1 MIKNIFLTLVLGLF
15 ANGLLAQNS
24 ITIKVVSKENK
35 EAVIGASVYIKNT
48 ANGTTTNFD
57 GFSTITGIQNG
68 RKIIVVSFI
77 GFVTV
82 EKTVLFPTAIK
93 NIVIELQEDEE
104 TLDVVEI
111 SSTRSKRTIA
121 EIPTRVEVIGGEEL
135 GEKAVMNSANISM
148 LLRES
153 TGIQMQQTS
162 ANSASQSIRIQ
173 GLDGRFTQLLKDGF
187 PLFGGFSSGLS
198 IMQIPPLDLKQV
210 EIIKG
215 SSSTLYGGGAIA
227 GLINLI
233 SKAPKDKKELNIMF
247 DITSRNG
254 STLNTYYS
262 ERFHKFGLVLFA
274 IGNVQKET
282 DVNNDH
288 FTDIPKVRSVSFN
301 PSFYYYPTEKEQWK
315 LSFNSSLENRIGGDI
330 DVIGKKITSEQHDF
344 LEENKSKRLAMKLSY
359 SNEISELKSF
369 NFKNSVSYFKRDLLL
384 PDYQFLGNQISTF
397 TEVTFNTY
405 KDNSDWVFGTN
416 LITEN
421 FEEDTQLQ
429 LNRSYKQVTFGGF
442 IQNNWNVKENVAI
455 ETGFRTDYNQ
465 NYGLF
470 LLPRVSLFF
479 QLSEAVSTRIGTG
492 FGYKIPSIFTEDAEL
507 RSYKNVLNIDPD
519 NFKAETSIGFN
530 ADINYKTTIFD
541 NTVSISFNQLFFYTT
556 LRNSLVLEQ
565 RDTDYV
571 FLNASNPLNSF
582 GFETNLKFKYKDFIL
597 FTNYAFNNVKLNRQ
611 QKILTPKHNFGG
623 VLMYEVHE
631 KWRIGYEA
639 YYKSS
644 QLRSN
649 LTKTPSFWT
658 MGLMAMRT
666 FKKISI
672 YANFENFI
680 DTKQSNY
687 QLMIE
692 PPHTNPTFTDIWA
705 PTDGFVF
712 NAGILFKI

>member
-1 MIKNIFLTLVLGLF
+1 MLKKIFLTLVLGGF
-15 ANGLLAQNS
+15 ANGLLAQSS

-35 EAVIGASVYIKNT
+35 EAIMGASVYVKNT
-48 ANGTTTNFD
+48 IKGATTDNNGFAE
-57 GFSTITGIQNG
+57 ITGIQDG
-68 RKIIVVSFI
+68 RQTIVTSFV
-77 GFVTV
+77 GFVTI
-82 EKTVLFPTAIK
+82 EKTLLFPAAIK
-93 NIVIELQEDEE
+93 NIIIELQEDEE
-104 TLDVVEI
+104 MLDVVEI

-121 EIPTRVEVIGGEEL
+121 EIPTRVEVIGAEEL

-233 SKAPKDKKELNIMF
+233 SKAPKKEKEFKMML
-247 DITSRNG
+247 DITSRKGN
-254 STLNTYYS
+254 TLNAYYS
-262 ERFHKFGLVLFA
+262 ERFGKFGMVLFA
-274 IGNVQKET
+274 TGNIQKPT

-301 PSFYYYPTEKEQWK
+301 PSFYYYPTEKKHWR
-315 LSFNSSLENRIGGDI
+315 LSFSGSLENRTGGDT
-330 DVIGKKITSEQHDF
+330 DAVSEKIMIEKHPF
-344 LEENKSKRLAMKLSY
+344 LEENKSERLAMKLSY

-369 NFKNSVSYFKRDLLL
+369 NFKNSISYFKRDLQLL
-384 PDYQFLGNQISTF
+384 DYQFVGNQISTF
-397 TEVTFNTY
+397 TEATFNTY
-405 KDNSDWVFGTN
+405 SDHSDWVFGTN
-416 LITEN
+416 LIMEN
-421 FEEDTQLQ
+421 FKEDTRLQ
-429 LNRSYKQVTFGGF
+429 LDRSSKQITFGGF
-442 IQNNWNVKENVAI
+442 TQNNWSVRENVAI
-455 ETGFRTDYNQ
+455 ETGVRADYNQ

-470 LLPRVSLFF
+470 ILPRVSLFF
-479 QLSEAVSTRIGTG
+479 QLNEATSTRIGTG
-492 FGYKIPSIFTEDAEL
+492 FGYKIPSIFTEDVEL
-507 RSYKNVLNIDPD
+507 RSYKNVLNIDPN
-519 NFKAETSIGFN
+519 NFKAETSVGFN
-530 ADINYKTTIFD
+530 ADVNYKTTLFD
-541 NTVSISFNQLFFYTT
+541 NAISVSFNQLFFYTI

-565 RDTDYV
+565 QNTDYV
-571 FLNASNPLNSF
+571 FLNASNPLNSY
-582 GFETNLKFKYKDFIL
+582 GFETNLRFKYKDFVL
-597 FTNYAFNNVKLNRQ
+597 FTNYAFNNVKLNNQ
-611 QKILTPKHNFGG
+611 QKILTPKHNLGG
-623 VLMYEVHE
+623 VLMYEVHD

-649 LTKTPSFWT
+649 LTKTPGFWT

-672 YANFENFI
+672 YANFENFT

-687 QLMIE
+687 QSMITL
-692 PPHTNPTFTDIWA
+692 PHTNPTFTDIWA

-712 NAGILFKI
+712 NTGILFKI